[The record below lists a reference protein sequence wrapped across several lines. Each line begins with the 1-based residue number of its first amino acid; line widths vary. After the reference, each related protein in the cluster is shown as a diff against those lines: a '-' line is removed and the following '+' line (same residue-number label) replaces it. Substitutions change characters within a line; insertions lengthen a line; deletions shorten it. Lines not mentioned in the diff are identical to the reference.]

1 MIAANQENPRVMGK
15 IIWIASYPKSGNTWM
30 RAFLANYILDRQEP
44 LPINDL
50 GAFTLSDTR
59 PRFYQEAAG
68 RPISQIDEAAS
79 VKLRARTQE
88 LIAAARPHDHFV
100 KTHSLNGVHQGLALI
115 NRAVTKGAICITRN
129 PLDLVSSY
137 AAHFAMTVD
146 QAINVMENPSNS
158 IIDAKHRI
166 FTLLGRWSDHVRSWR
181 DTEGFPLVMVRY
193 EDLLEQ
199 PALTFRRV
207 LETLGSTITP
217 DRLERAVRFSSFSEL
232 SDQERRG
239 GFSERPPHSES
250 FFRQGISE
258 SWRTTLSQ
266 SQVERLSN
274 AHGDVMHEL
283 GYL

>member
-1 MIAANQENPRVMGK
+1 MGK

-44 LPINDL
+44 LPINEL
-50 GAFTLSDTR
+50 SAFTFSDTR

-68 RPISQIDEAAS
+68 RPIGEIDEAAS
-79 VKLRARTQE
+79 VELRARAQE

-115 NRAVTKGAICITRN
+115 NPVVTKGAICIARN

-146 QAINVMENPSNS
+146 QAIDVMENPGNS
-158 IIDAKHRI
+158 TIDARHRI
-166 FTLLGRWSDHVRSWR
+166 FTLLGRWCDHVRSWR
-181 DTEGFPLVMVRY
+181 DTEDFPLVMVRY

-199 PALTFRRV
+199 PALAFRQI
-207 LETLGSTITP
+207 LETLGLAVTP

-232 SDQERRG
+232 SDQERRD
-239 GFSERPPHSES
+239 GFSERPPHSGS
-250 FFRQGISE
+250 FFRQGVSG

-266 SQVERLSN
+266 SQIERLSN
-274 AHGDVMHEL
+274 AHGDVMREL